1 MVQAADGTLPIPGA
15 SAQSASGGALA
26 QQARDTR
33 SQIERLENAQVE
45 GRQSQASQASEN
57 ASAALTRASQEVA
70 NLQTQLAQATHDLEH
85 AGDWA
90 PGALFASKA
99 KKEEKKK
106 ELQSKAETVKAALEA
121 ANAEQKAAQQRL
133 SVAQAAEAEASGQVA
148 LLHSLRA
155 KLQTQMDSL
164 FANAAA
170 ARSEAERALAEAEAA
185 ARADAAQNKGW
196 AAQYTAA
203 ENGLQRA
210 LGNLQGALKMLKT
223 AQMVGRV
230 EMVQD
235 IGFRRR
241 EFGGPMRREGLLGEA
256 VQMGNVRRANDM
268 VAQAGAEIL
277 RVHEGLPT
285 LPYVEP
291 ALVKSCTAGIFLD
304 VLVGNLMSEMLIQ
317 QRIRANLGQV
327 EKMAGQV
334 QQCMQWTRANGQAFS
349 QRSLQAEAAASG
361 KAAELRALRLRLLDA
376 L

>member
-1 MVQAADGTLPIPGA
+1 MQWA
-15 SAQSASGGALA
+15 SPKWE
-26 QQARDTR
+26 QARKP
-33 SQIERLENAQVE
+33 
-45 GRQSQASQASEN
+45 QASWRSWVDQAPCS
-57 ASAALTRASQEVA
+57 LGCDVPRP
-70 NLQTQLAQATHDLEH
+70 L
-85 AGDWA
+85 
-90 PGALFASKA
+90 P
-99 KKEEKKK
+99 
-106 ELQSKAETVKAALEA
+106 
-121 ANAEQKAAQQRL
+121 
-133 SVAQAAEAEASGQVA
+133 SGTPSHCA
-148 LLHSLRA
+148 
-155 KLQTQMDSL
+155 
-164 FANAAA
+164 
-170 ARSEAERALAEAEAA
+170 
-185 ARADAAQNKGW
+185 
-196 AAQYTAA
+196 
-203 ENGLQRA
+203 
-210 LGNLQGALKMLKT
+210 
-223 AQMVGRV
+223 
-230 EMVQD
+230 QD